1 MVAAVVEEKRL
12 SDLGAPVLEQLTL
25 ATFLER
31 GELDRHLRRTRPA
44 YQRRRDALLAALS
57 GLEVEGVAAGL
68 HVLTRLPPGLTE
80 QDVVA
85 AAAARGVAV
94 DALGPQVARA
104 DCPPALL
111 LGYTRLG
118 EVAIA
123 EAGRRLRAALD

>member
-1 MVAAVVEEKRL
+1 VEEKRL

-25 ATFLER
+25 AAFLER

-44 YQRRRDALLAALS
+44 YRRRRDALLAALA

-68 HVLTRLPPGLTE
+68 HVLARLPPGVGEE
-80 QDVVA
+80 QAVA

-94 DALGPQVARA
+94 EALGPQVVAAPR
-104 DCPPALL
+104 PPALM

-123 EAGRRLRAALD
+123 EAGRRLHAALH